1 MSQSKVTVER
11 DGALASDA
19 DASSNLPDLTH
30 DSSSD
35 IALEQ
40 IQSEPPTDVRS
51 LTSSPAGKRIIIVVA
66 TLTGVNF
73 LSSLSNGL
81 LTVGLPR
88 IASDTAL
95 PEHLQLW

>member
-1 MSQSKVTVER
+1 MSQLPATSER
-11 DGALASDA
+11 DRALASDTN
-19 DASSNLPDLTH
+19 ASSTLPDLPH
-30 DSSSD
+30 KPSSD
-35 IALEQ
+35 IPLQQ
-40 IQSEPPTDVRS
+40 IPSEVSSDVEPI
-51 LTSSPAGKRIIIVVA
+51 TTSPAGKRIIIVIA